1 MNYLYKLLIVGLG
14 GFIGAIGR
22 YTVSGWIQQIF
33 KNAWYPF
40 GTLGVN
46 FIGCLLIGLLGGLVK
61 NKELF
66 QSGTRLFL
74 MVGLLGAFTTFSTFG
89 YETFSLLRGG
99 QFLMAG
105 GNIAAQ
111 IILGLIGVWLGFL
124 ISNFV

>member
-1 MNYLYKLLIVGLG
+1 MIDLYKLLIVGLG

-22 YTVSGWIQQIF
+22 YAVSGWIQSLS
-33 KNAWYPF
+33 KSPWYPF

-46 FIGCLLIGLLGGLVK
+46 FIGCLLIGFLGGLVK

-74 MVGLLGAFTTFSTFG
+74 LVGLLGAFTTFSTFG

-99 QFLMAG
+99 QFLLAG
-105 GNIAAQ
+105 GNVAAQ
-111 IILGLIGVWLGFL
+111 VILGLIGVWLGFTL
-124 ISNFV
+124 SNLV